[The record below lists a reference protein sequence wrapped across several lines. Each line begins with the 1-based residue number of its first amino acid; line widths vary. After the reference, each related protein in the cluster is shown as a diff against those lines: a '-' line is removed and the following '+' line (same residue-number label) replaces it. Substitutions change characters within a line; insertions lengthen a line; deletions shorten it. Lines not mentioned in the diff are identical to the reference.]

1 VHAILRVKV
10 WFVSSDKGFGE
21 LMRLFKHT
29 EPKPGAGSTERR
41 VDPSVLRDGRLLA
54 EWYILHRLDEE
65 LERSRRHDR
74 PLSVIVVAPMLLS
87 GERPTS
93 LELEV
98 AAAAASAASRSSD
111 LLGRLGRDSI
121 LMIMPETSREGAR
134 VAAFRWRSDM
144 SLHGRRVGAHKWE
157 AVIMENLG
165 DFETGEQL
173 IRAATDRLSSKDPED
188 AA

>member
-1 VHAILRVKV
+1 
-10 WFVSSDKGFGE
+10 
-21 LMRLFKHT
+21 MRLFKHT
-29 EPKPGAGSTERR
+29 EPEPDAGSTEPR
-41 VDPSVLRDGRLLA
+41 VDPSVLRDGVLLA

-65 LERSRRHDR
+65 LERSRRYDR
-74 PLSVIVVAPMLLS
+74 PLSVIVVAPMLLP

-98 AAAAASAASRSSD
+98 AAAAARAASRSTD
-111 LLGRLGRDSI
+111 LLGRLGRDAI

-144 SLHGRRVGAHKWE
+144 WLRRGVGGHKWE

-173 IRAATDRLSSKDPED
+173 VRAATDRLSSKDPED